1 MLDIKLETTLL
12 EARSVTNLA
21 NQLSLLFLLRD
32 YEYSSHKTILYGL
45 ERKIKMQERAL
56 NPTTATNTPAII
68 ITPPTRLAK
77 HEQKN
82 NHHQIKLP

>member
-1 MLDIKLETTLL
+1 
-12 EARSVTNLA
+12 
-21 NQLSLLFLLRD
+21 
-32 YEYSSHKTILYGL
+32 
-45 ERKIKMQERAL
+45 MQERAL